1 MAHIH
6 APSFQTAKQTR
17 FWPLAMLA
25 AAVFLALCLSAS
37 AARAQEPAT
46 TAASNET
53 SNRITEDE
61 LAELRKKF
69 QRLDSEVT
77 RLRLLVAKLE
87 KYQQIDYLREQLV
100 KEEQRA
106 EALQAQLGDISAKE
120 GPLQDRVEEI
130 DAQLRPQN
138 LEQSMA
144 GVGSTRPEEARDA
157 VRNRLSN
164 EKRRL
169 QSQIDLLRQS
179 RTRLQASLTTAD
191 ASIARLRQRLNE
203 ISR

>member
-1 MAHIH
+1 VAHIH

-17 FWPLAMLA
+17 LLPLAIMA
-25 AAVFLALCLSAS
+25 AAVFLPLCFSAS

-46 TAASNET
+46 PPASNET
-53 SNRITEDE
+53 ANRTMEDE

-87 KYQQIDYLREQLV
+87 KYQQIDYLRDQLA

-179 RTRLQASLTTAD
+179 RTRLHASLTTAD

>member
-1 MAHIH
+1 
-6 APSFQTAKQTR
+6 
-17 FWPLAMLA
+17 MLA
-25 AAVFLALCLSAS
+25 AAVFLAFCLSAS

-53 SNRITEDE
+53 SNRTTEDE

-120 GPLQDRVEEI
+120 GPLQNRVEEI